1 MLFFPTFGE
10 QSLSEHV
17 SRDDFLPKEALE
29 AFNFCAVLSKASCG
43 KRAKCLM
50 LVV

>member
-1 MLFFPTFGE
+1 MFFFPTFGE
-10 QSLSEHV
+10 QSSSEHV

-29 AFNFCAVLSKASCG
+29 TLNFCAVLSKASYG
-43 KRAKCLM
+43 KYAKCLM